1 MKDRTK
7 TKTKTTDSGEPRR
20 RNLSASLYDIS
31 TGYIIAKIAE
41 AIQRL
46 EEHGLTGPYKGDD
59 K

>member
-41 AIQRL
+41 TIQRL
-46 EEHGLTGPYKGDD
+46 EEHGIK
-59 K
+59 